1 MSVSVTGDKELL
13 RKINRLSVDLQQAT
27 REAVYGTAQS
37 VRSYAIKSI
46 QQQSMGGV
54 VRRYRQGGGSY
65 NHVVS
70 QPGQA
75 PNTDTG
81 RLVSSI
87 SVQPLKPANEMYVG
101 TTLEYGK
108 HLEHGTMNMQERPW
122 LQPALDAMI
131 QRFREELEKA
141 IDRQLEKATR

>member
-13 RKINRLSVDLQQAT
+13 RKINKLSVDLQQAT

-37 VRSYAIKSI
+37 VRTYAIKSI
-46 QQQSMGGV
+46 QKQSMGGMV
-54 VRRYRQGGGSY
+54 NG
-65 NHVVS
+65 HVVS
-70 QPGQA
+70 QPGDA

-87 SVQPLKPANEMYVG
+87 NVQPLKPANEMYVG

-108 HLEHGTMNMQERPW
+108 YLEHGTMNMQERPW
-122 LQPALDAMI
+122 LQPALDAMV
-131 QRFREELEKA
+131 QRFRKELEKA
-141 IDRQLEKATR
+141 IDRQLERSTR